1 MRPRVRHTVLALAL
15 AVVGV
20 PAVTRAQVR
29 PDAKWRTIPTRHFLI
44 HFSPATEEFARRS
57 AVDAEHAYE
66 QLARELVPPRGKID
80 LVISDDVD
88 YSNGYATSIPTNR
101 IVVYAHPP
109 VDALSLRNYGDWG
122 MLVITHE
129 LTHIFHLD
137 RVRGPWSA
145 LQHVFGR
152 NPALFPAYYEP
163 SWLVEGL
170 AVYYESR
177 LTGVGR
183 LQSSDFR
190 AVARATALGGV
201 FPRLGDLSSSST
213 HFPGGVTVYVYG
225 SLLFDELARA
235 HGDSGVPRF
244 VERSS
249 GQLIPFFLDR
259 AARKSFGATFS
270 DAWRA
275 VRDSAL
281 AGAGVARPPLPGW
294 RSLAGGFDA
303 AEYPRWRDSSL
314 IVSASTGRETPGAYR
329 IDQHGN
335 STRLGRRVGGGANSP
350 LADGS
355 LLVAQL
361 EFDGPY
367 QVRSDL
373 YIEGPHSRRLTHNAR
388 LSQPDA
394 RSDGEIVAAR
404 IDAGTTHLVR
414 VARDGSRTWPLV
426 RATLDTQWAEPRWS
440 PDGQRIVAVRIPRGA
455 LSEIVVLDTLGAVT
469 AVVASE
475 SHSVSASPSWTPD
488 GTRIVYTSD
497 RSGIMELYAADVPV
511 RNETV
516 AASASAATPLPSRR
530 ISDAATA
537 MLFPEP
543 GPFGPARVATE
554 LAAVHLEATGYV
566 VGVAPMA
573 TKPAAPANAFEV
585 DTSTPNAQRRELPGV
600 SSVSTPSH
608 RYSAWRTLIPRY
620 WWPIIDAGNGE
631 TRLGAST
638 NATDVI
644 GRHAYFAE
652 GWVGS
657 RGFEEGG
664 AIFYEWAG
672 LANPLLDV
680 SLDQD
685 WDVLGSIGDSS
696 GARLG
701 TLRRRMRTASASLLW
716 RRQRARNALAFRLGA
731 ELEWRAYAADTR
743 ALLAQ
748 LPSFYQRTRELP
760 ALFATI
766 AAANTQRPSRSIS
779 PEDGLSGRI
788 STERHWEA
796 SVKASGYTRVTGAIS
811 AYRSLDLP
819 GYAHHVIALRGAG
832 GWTDAKDGTEL
843 TIGGSTGDAVAIATT
858 SLGGRREFPVRG
870 YFAGSLAGT
879 RVVAGSAEYRAPL
892 FRPSRGIRFLP
903 IFLDRTSVSVFSDA
917 AAAWCPASLVA
928 ARRCGSAS
936 HPGSPLVSA
945 GAEFLAQTAFPYDAP
960 LLLRVGFAI
969 PVGRIPPGTGDRGV
983 YVSFGLAF

>member
-1 MRPRVRHTVLALAL
+1 MLA
-15 AVVGV
+15 G
-20 PAVTRAQVR
+20 AQVR
-29 PDAKWRTIPTRHFLI
+29 PDADWRTIPTRHFLI
-44 HFSPATEEFARRS
+44 HFSPATEAFARRA
-57 AVDAEHAYE
+57 AVDAERAYD
-66 QLARELVPPRGKID
+66 QLARELVPPRGTID

-88 YSNGYATSIPTNR
+88 YSNGYATAFPTNR

-183 LQSSDFR
+183 LQSSDFV
-190 AVARATALGGV
+190 AVARATALGGA
-201 FPRLGDLSSSST
+201 FPGIADLSSSST

-275 VRDSAL
+275 VRDSSL
-281 AGAGVARPPLPGW
+281 AGAGVARPPLADW
-294 RSLAGGFDA
+294 RPLAGGFDV
-303 AEYPRWRDSSL
+303 AEYPRWRDSAL
-314 IVSASTGRETPGAYR
+314 VVSASTGRETPGAYL
-329 IDQHGN
+329 IDRSGAI
-335 STRLGRRVGGGANSP
+335 TRLGRRVGGGANSP
-350 LADGS
+350 LSDGN

-373 YIEGPHSRRLTHNAR
+373 YVEGRKSRRLTRNAR

-394 RSDGEIVAAR
+394 RHDGEIVAVR

-414 VARDGSRTWPLV
+414 VARDGSRIWPLV
-426 RATLDTQWAEPRWS
+426 TATLDTQWAEPRWS
-440 PDGQRIVAVRIPRGA
+440 PDGDRIVAVRIPRGA

-488 GTRIVYTSD
+488 GAHIVYTSD
-497 RSGIMELYAADVPV
+497 RSGVRELYVADVP
-511 RNETV
+511 RRGRE
-516 AASASAATPLPSRR
+516 ALASAAAGAQPAASRR

-537 MLFPEP
+537 MLFPE
-543 GPFGPARVATE
+543 ARPLGSVRQPSE

-566 VGVAPMA
+566 VGIAPLAVSGEAPLSVAESDSASP
-573 TKPAAPANAFEV
+573 V
-585 DTSTPNAQRRELPGV
+585 SSGRELPGV
-600 SSVSTPSH
+600 STVSTSSR
-608 RYSAWRTLIPRY
+608 RYSAWRTLLPRY
-620 WWPIIDAGNGE
+620 WFPMIDAGNGE

-638 NATDVI
+638 SAADVI
-644 GRHAYFAE
+644 GRHAYVADA
-652 GWVGS
+652 WVGS
-657 RGFEEGG
+657 RGIDQGG
-664 AIFYEWAG
+664 ALYYEWAG
-672 LANPLLDV
+672 LANPVLDLSV
-680 SLDQD
+680 VQD
-685 WDVLGSIGDSS
+685 WDALGAIVDTS

-701 TLRRRMRTASASLLW
+701 TLRRRMRTASASLVW
-716 RRQRARNALAFRLGA
+716 RRQRVRNALAFRLGA
-731 ELEWRAYAADTR
+731 ELESRDYAADTR
-743 ALLAQ
+743 ALLAE
-748 LPSFYQRTRELP
+748 LPSFYQRTRKLP
-760 ALFATI
+760 DVFATI

-779 PEDGLSGRI
+779 PEDGLSGHV
-788 STERHWEA
+788 STERHWETG
-796 SVKASGYTRVTGAIS
+796 VKASGYTRVTGALA

-832 GWTDAKDGTEL
+832 GWTDAQDGTEL

-858 SLGGRREFPVRG
+858 SVGGRREFPVRG
-870 YFAGSLAGT
+870 YVAGSLGGT
-879 RVVAGSAEYRAPL
+879 RVVAGSAEYRAPA
-892 FRPSRGIRFLP
+892 FRPSKGIRFLP
-903 IFLDRTSVSVFSDA
+903 LFVDRTSVSVFSDA
-917 AAAWCPASLVA
+917 AAAWCPVSLVA

-936 HPGSPLVSA
+936 RPGRPLVSA
-945 GAEFLAQTAFPYDAP
+945 GAELLAQTAFPYDAP
-960 LLLRVGFAI
+960 LLLRIGFAS
-969 PVGRIPPGTGDRGV
+969 PVGRIPPGTSDRGV
-983 YVSFGLAF
+983 YVSFGLSF